1 MGKQPIIEW
10 EIYMLK
16 KYLIFT
22 PLFCVFVLPRLF
34 GANVSCLVIETGLP
48 SEGTK
53 SQYST
58 TWENNLM
65 DVFFDTGHIVSNA
78 RMIRLDRKP
87 AENFPGAAERD
98 YQEARANGMEY
109 FLIAIIEQ
117 NKTVSLRLF
126 STNSQKLIKEQVY
139 TDNKP
144 ASAKEENESIK
155 RTINL
160 IAAQIR

>member
-1 MGKQPIIEW
+1 
-10 EIYMLK
+10 MLK

-22 PLFCVFVLPRLF
+22 PLFCVFILPRLF

-48 SEGTK
+48 SEGPK

-78 RMIRLDRKP
+78 RMIRLEQKP
-87 AENFPGAAERD
+87 AENFPGAAESD

-117 NKTVSLRLF
+117 NQTVYLRLF
-126 STNSQKLIKEQVY
+126 NTSSREMIKEQIYTYIKPKSVKEE
-139 TDNKP
+139 TDN
-144 ASAKEENESIK
+144 IK

-160 IAAQIR
+160 IAAQLR